1 MLSHT
6 AIYGRSR
13 AFCRALALI
22 CVVLVSACKV
32 DLYTNKS
39 EREGN
44 EMAAI
49 LARAGI
55 PVTRERNKDGTI
67 NLFVEEARFAEAVDI
82 LSANGLP
89 EQQFSNLGDMF
100 SEDSLVNSPTQERAR
115 FIHALSEQL
124 SETISQIDGV
134 LRARL
139 HIVLPQND
147 PLRRDIKPSSASVF
161 ISYRSD
167 AAIDQIVPQI
177 KLLVANGIEGLV
189 YDKVSVALVPVDVA
203 MPDIQTDMLV
213 DVAGIWTHRES
224 APRLRWVLYIATGL
238 VFLVIGLVIALI
250 WLAIKRENQTNDRD
264 GSDNNVRQLART

>member
-1 MLSHT
+1 MKLDINWRK
-6 AIYGRSR
+6 AGR
-13 AFCRALALI
+13 FLALTFLL
-22 CVVLVSACKV
+22 LVSACEV

-44 EMAAI
+44 QMAAT

-55 PVTRERNKDGTI
+55 VVTRERNKDGTI
-67 NLFVEEARFAEAVDI
+67 NLFVDEARFAEAIDI

-89 EQQFSNLGDMF
+89 EQQFSNLGEMF

-147 PLRRDIKPSSASVF
+147 PLRRDVTPSSASVF

-167 AAIDQIVPQI
+167 APIDQIVPQI

-189 YDKVSVALVPVDVA
+189 YDKVSVALVPVEVS
-203 MPDIQTDMLV
+203 MPEMQADLMV
-213 DVAGIWTHRES
+213 EVAGIWTHRQS
-224 APRLRWVLYIATGL
+224 AARLRVLSFVFVGLALACAILIATVVWLL
-238 VFLVIGLVIALI
+238 VR
-250 WLAIKRENQTNDRD
+250 REPLPQVPA
-264 GSDNNVRQLART
+264 GNVQRLARP